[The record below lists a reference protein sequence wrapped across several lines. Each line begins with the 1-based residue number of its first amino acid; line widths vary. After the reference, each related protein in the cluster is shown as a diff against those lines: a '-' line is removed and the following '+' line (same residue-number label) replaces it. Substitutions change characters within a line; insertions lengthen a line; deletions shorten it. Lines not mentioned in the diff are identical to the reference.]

1 MIKAILKPFKFI
13 FNSVF
18 KLVKFIFKVPTY
30 LAKLVWKGIKDIL
43 KLVWKGIKKVWKG
56 IKFLWAWLIKAF
68 IETLNQLWTLLG
80 MFAAWLVLDG
90 SAKVVIGYAIIIT
103 LIIWLTTIGI
113 RE

>member
-18 KLVKFIFKVPTY
+18 KLVKFIFGAPIY
-30 LAKLVWKGIKDIL
+30 LAKLVWKGIKSIL
-43 KLVWKGIKKVWKG
+43 KLVWKGIEKVWKG
-56 IKFLWAWLIKAF
+56 IKFLWAWLIQAF

-90 SAKVVIGYAIIIT
+90 SAKVIVGYAILIT
-103 LIIWLTTIGI
+103 LAVWLITIRI
-113 RE
+113 RD

>member
-1 MIKAILKPFKFI
+1 MIKVILKPFKYI

-18 KLVKFIFKVPTY
+18 KLVKFIFGVPIY
-30 LAKLVWKGIKDIL
+30 LAKLVWKGVKDIF
-43 KLVWKGIKKVWKG
+43 KLVLKGLKKLWVG
-56 IKFLWAWLIKAF
+56 IKFLWAWLIQAF

-90 SAKVVIGYAIIIT
+90 SAKVIVGYAILIT
-103 LIIWLTTIGI
+103 LVVWLITIRI